1 LILELKD
8 EISKLDSSQ
17 QSQIQMMYSDLC
29 PDSDPIIEISRQSIN
44 QEPGGEPQK
53 NTSATENLEP
63 STDRAELAS
72 NNDELEFS
80 LDEPELAENSKAEDG
95 RDMSLDTLE
104 IFVLDDSTEID
115 ADVDLDLINEMDDI
129 EEPVA
134 IEDNVSIDGDE
145 TFIEVCELEGDMKEA
160 FDKYFG
166 ESLDLSEAKAD
177 VGKANELE
185 ISDDILTSEISRPES
200 SSSRSATE
208 ENGDKDN
215 PALIADSTIESK
227 SDKLIQPTDLRILRF
242 PDTQSADKETIEFET
257 QIMTTLQSM
266 RDQIQQM
273 NERLFSQERENH
285 RLRSVID
292 ELTGTGDLL
301 SQEKQKDSK

>member
-1 LILELKD
+1 LYLGL
-8 EISKLDSSQ
+8 LA
-17 QSQIQMMYSDLC
+17 
-29 PDSDPIIEISRQSIN
+29 
-44 QEPGGEPQK
+44 GEPQK
-53 NTSATENLEP
+53 NTSGTENLEP

-80 LDEPELAENSKAEDG
+80 LDEPELAENSKAENG
-95 RDMSLDTLE
+95 RDKFLDDAIQAALTGQMSAKDAMTNDNPENGRDKSLDTLE
-104 IFVLDDSTEID
+104 LFVLDDNPEID
-115 ADVDLDLINEMDDI
+115 DDIDWDQINEMDDI
-129 EEPVA
+129 ETLAEPTDEEPVA
-134 IEDNVSIDGDE
+134 IVDNVSIEGDE
-145 TFIEVCELEGDMKEA
+145 TLIEVCELEGDIKET

-166 ESLDLSEAKAD
+166 GSPDLSEAKAD
-177 VGKANELE
+177 VDRANELE
-185 ISDDILTSEISRPES
+185 ISDDILTSEISHPES

-215 PALIADSTIESK
+215 PTLIEDSTIESK
-227 SDKLIQPTDLRILRF
+227 SDKLVQPTDVRILRF
-242 PDTQSADKETIEFET
+242 PDIKSADKEPSEFET
-257 QIMTTLQSM
+257 QIVTTLQSM

-273 NERLFSQERENH
+273 SERLFTQERENH

>member
-1 LILELKD
+1 
-8 EISKLDSSQ
+8 
-17 QSQIQMMYSDLC
+17 M
-29 PDSDPIIEISRQSIN
+29 
-44 QEPGGEPQK
+44 
-53 NTSATENLEP
+53 
-63 STDRAELAS
+63 
-72 NNDELEFS
+72 
-80 LDEPELAENSKAEDG
+80 
-95 RDMSLDTLE
+95 
-104 IFVLDDSTEID
+104 
-115 ADVDLDLINEMDDI
+115 
-129 EEPVA
+129 
-134 IEDNVSIDGDE
+134 
-145 TFIEVCELEGDMKEA
+145 IEVCELEGDIKEA

-177 VGKANELE
+177 VGKSNELE

-227 SDKLIQPTDLRILRF
+227 SDKLIQPTDVRILHF
-242 PDTQSADKETIEFET
+242 PDTQSADKEPIEFET
-257 QIMTTLQSM
+257 QIVTTLQSM